1 MAFLDILSST
11 QTILG
16 PISTL
21 LEGVGGIVNQS
32 RGASL
37 QASGFRSEGAS
48 AIAAANFNN
57 AITEINLSRELDSL
71 NRSLRRLSST
81 QFTQAAASGIDVT
94 SASVLSVMNETMN
107 QFEREI
113 VNRKISAENEQRV
126 ELFEAQV
133 RQVASE
139 NQARAVE
146 FTSQQNTIAAIPSLI
161 SQASSAFGSLGTLL
175 GDK

>member
-37 QASGFRSEGAS
+37 QAAGFRSEGAS
-48 AIAAANFNN
+48 AVAAANFNN
-57 AITEINLSRELDSL
+57 AITEINLSRDLDSL
-71 NRSLRRLSST
+71 SRSLKRLSST

-94 SASVLSVMNETMN
+94 SSSVLAVMNETIS
-107 QFEREI
+107 QFEREM
-113 VNRKISAENEQRV
+113 VNRRISAANEQRV
-126 ELFEAQV
+126 ELFEAEV
-133 RQVASE
+133 RQASSE
-139 NQARAVE
+139 NAARAVE
-146 FTSQQNTIAAIPSLI
+146 FQSQQSIVSAIPSLI
-161 SQASSAFGSLGTLL
+161 SQTTSAFGTLL
-175 GDK
+175 GDS

>member
-21 LEGVGGIVNQS
+21 LEGIGGVVNQS

-57 AITEINLSRELDSL
+57 AITEINLSRDLDSL
-71 NRSLRRLSST
+71 SRSLKRLSST

-94 SASVLSVMNETMN
+94 SSSVLSVMNETIS
-107 QFEREI
+107 QFEREM
-113 VNRKISAENEQRV
+113 VNRRISAANEQRV

-133 RQVASE
+133 RQASSE
-139 NQARAVE
+139 NAARAVE
-146 FTSQQNTIAAIPSLI
+146 FQSQQSIVSAIPSLI
-161 SQASSAFGSLGTLL
+161 SQASNAFGTLL
-175 GDK
+175 GDS

>member
-1 MAFLDILSST
+1 MAFLDILSSN

-21 LEGVGGIVNQS
+21 LEGISGIATQA

-57 AITEINLSRELDSL
+57 AITEINLSRDVDSL
-71 NRSLRRLSST
+71 NRSLKRLSST

-94 SASVLSVMNETMN
+94 SSSVLAVMNETIN

-113 VNRKISAENEQRV
+113 VNRRISAANQQRV
-126 ELFEAQV
+126 ELFEAEV
-133 RQVASE
+133 RQASSE

-146 FTSQQNTIAAIPSLI
+146 FSSTQSIISAIPSLI
-161 SQASSAFGSLGTLL
+161 SQTTSAFGTIL
-175 GDK
+175 GDS